1 MTREIVETL
10 KKVLK
15 ARGMTYAELARALRV
30 STPTVKRL
38 FSQRSFTLERLEE
51 ILRVLEIDFY
61 ELARMSHGRSS
72 GPAELSPEQETAL
85 AKDARLFS
93 VFWLLTN
100 EWGFNEIAEEFRISG
115 AQLTAYFARLDRLR
129 LIDWRPGNRVR
140 LRVPKHYVWRAGGPL
155 RKAYGL
161 KVITEFMRSRFDS
174 PLDAFH
180 FEAQELSG
188 ESAVV
193 VKRRL
198 ERVAAEINELVE
210 MDASVPAKKND
221 AQKRVTLGVLLACRP
236 WSISIVHALRA
247 DADSLHK
254 SARAQSGG
262 ANSGAKG
269 RAGAAR

>member
-1 MTREIVETL
+1 VTRAIVETL

-15 ARGMTYAELARALRV
+15 ARGMTYADLALALRV

-51 ILRVLEIDFY
+51 ILRVIELDFY
-61 ELARMSHGRSS
+61 ELARMSHGRRG
-72 GPAELSPEQETAL
+72 GPAELSVEQESAL

-93 VFWLLTN
+93 VFWLLCN
-100 EWGFNEIAEEFRISG
+100 EWRFDEIVTEFRLG
-115 AQLTAYFARLDRLR
+115 AAQITSYFARLERLR
-129 LIDWRPGNRVR
+129 LIDWRPGNRAR

-155 RKAYGL
+155 RKAFGL
-161 KVITEFMRSRFDS
+161 KVVTEFMRARFDA
-174 PLDAFH
+174 PHDAFH
-180 FEAQELSG
+180 FEAQELSA

-210 MDASVPAKKND
+210 IDAATPAK
-221 AQKRVTLGVLLACRP
+221 KRVTLGVLLACRP

-247 DADSLHK
+247 DAEALK
-254 SARAQSGG
+254 K
-262 ANSGAKG
+262 N
-269 RAGAAR
+269 AA